1 MSDRGTAWSITINNP
16 TSSDEEF
23 IALARQKGW
32 TVQGQLEKGA
42 EGTPHYQLLVKTP
55 QVRFSAVKKAFPRAH
70 IELARNVKALETYVA
85 KDDTR
90 VGQLP
95 SSSEKYPSLAKFW
108 HLVCKKYT
116 AVILSYD
123 HGHERPA
130 QLLANFDKV
139 VGLLIEEGYH
149 VETMA
154 VNPQMRACWKNYSNA
169 LFERCNLEDRQT
181 DRQAEILSQLVVIP
195 TTDADEEEVSSQ
207 EGSSEGSSEGSQDE
221 SDEEFSESEYP
232 EV

>member
-32 TVQGQLEKGA
+32 TVTGQLEQGA

-90 VGQLP
+90 IGKLP

-108 HLVCKKYT
+108 HLVCKKYD
-116 AVILSYD
+116 AVILS
-123 HGHERPA
+123 HSHRCETPST
-130 QLLANFDKV
+130 LMANFDKV
-139 VGLLIEEGYH
+139 VGHLIEEGYH
-149 VETMA
+149 IETMA

-169 LFERCNLEDRQT
+169 IFDRCNLEDSQT
-181 DRQAEILSQLVVIP
+181 DSQAELISQSATIP
-195 TTDADEEEVSSQ
+195 TNADEEEDGSSQ
-207 EGSSEGSSEGSQDE
+207 EGSDEEGSEDGSD
-221 SDEEFSESEYP
+221 SSSFRSGEFQ
-232 EV
+232 